1 MQPSF
6 KLCSSLSVLDQCV
19 GVPFQ
24 AVVAV
29 GESTVTDGSLDGN
42 KMAHLTGFV
51 SAKSDANGVATFTNL
66 GVVGSSSQR
75 VYFSFYAG
83 GKAWSTW
90 DGSSCS
96 PANPSRCLS
105 YVKLSG
111 GPLIQS
117 LTMSSAPTVV
127 QEGAVFPSITIQALS
142 AGNSYVPK
150 LVIYAQFTRIA
161 GSAAPKFTTPLTL
174 GKKLLRASAVT
185 DQKGQAL
192 FNLST
197 SLAGF
202 AGEYEITFLPSLAS
216 LNTNLPVIR
225 VLIATSVVS
234 VAFEGPHTVVRS
246 LMRSTGVH
254 STFGHVLATTAADMQ
269 STDYESFF
277 RLYFNEAQQTNNEL
291 KPPKYV
297 VTATDAMSNFVPGKL
312 VEIISDPANVLDLV
326 ADTEDVFGT
335 FEVSLLPVTLL
346 STGSVELFLKLAN
359 PIPLALWPQPPVQ
372 RFGINTARF
381 NFVIDGVKSSLFV
394 TVFLTPPVPP
404 APIPPSVIFSNM
416 LVILTVLK
424 NDNNYLQPEDVL
436 TSICHID
443 APFNASNCA
452 PQNIYSDERS
462 SYCVPNCPAS
472 LSLLLPVWY
481 QFVLPLF
488 YFVLLPKPGNTMSR
502 VVGTAEVG
510 SSPFLL
516 QYGVTTFDG
525 SPVPSSRLS
534 IAATYFKR
542 YRTIPIANSQS
553 LKVVDQRS
561 ATNGLDSLSNN
572 VYETT
577 ASPFYFVP
585 NVSAWYAENIAVL
598 ECFKASSPC
607 NVSGMNFSTA
617 PAAFTQSKAAG
628 ARHCGNPYFTLFV
641 SCRFF
646 LFIGDFRFRFC
657 GYRSAGACVVSC
669 FSAADAHA

>member
-1 MQPSF
+1 MPYQT
-6 KLCSSLSVLDQCV
+6 
-19 GVPFQ
+19 
-24 AVVAV
+24 VVAV
-29 GESTVTDGSLDGN
+29 AESTVTDGSLDGN

-51 SAKSDANGVATFTNL
+51 SAKSDAYGVATFTNL

-90 DGSSCS
+90 DGSDCS

-142 AGNSYVPK
+142 TGNSYVPNV
-150 LVIYAQFTRIA
+150 VIYAQFTRIA
-161 GSAAPKFTTPLTL
+161 GSAAPKFTTPLTF

-216 LNTNLPVIR
+216 LNTNFLPVIS

-234 VAFEGPHTVVRS
+234 VAFEGPHMVVRS
-246 LMRSTGVH
+246 LMRSYEVT
-254 STFGHVLATTAADMQ
+254 SSFGHVVATTAADMR

-277 RLYFNEAQQTNNEL
+277 RLYFNAAQQTT

-312 VEIISDPANVLDLV
+312 VEIISDPANVLDLG
-326 ADTEDVFGT
+326 ADTYDHFGD
-335 FEVSLLPVTLL
+335 FLIGLLPVTLL

-372 RFGINTARF
+372 LFGINTARF
-381 NFVIDGVKSSLFV
+381 NFVIDGVKSSSFV

-404 APIPPSVIFSNM
+404 APIPPSVIFSNV
-416 LVILTVLK
+416 LTIFTVLK
-424 NDNNYLQPEDVL
+424 NSNNYFFPEDVFR
-436 TSICHID
+436 SICTID
-443 APFNASNCA
+443 TPFNASNCA
-452 PQNIYSDERS
+452 PQNIYSHGQS
-462 SYCVPNCPAS
+462 SYCVPNCPSS

-488 YFVLLPKPGNTMSR
+488 YFILLPKPGNAMSR

-510 SSPFLL
+510 SSPFSLK
-516 QYGVTTFDG
+516 YGVTTFDG

-542 YRTIPIANSQS
+542 YRTIPIANTQS

-561 ATNGLDSLSNN
+561 VTKGLDSLSNN
-572 VYETT
+572 VYATT

-585 NVSAWYAENIAVL
+585 NASAWYTENIEVL
-598 ECFKASSPC
+598 QCFSASSPC
-607 NVSGMNFSTA
+607 NMSGKNFLTA
-617 PAAFTQSKAAG
+617 PAAFTQSKAAV
-628 ARHCGNPYFTLFV
+628 ARHGGNPYLTSLFPADFSYSSGISGSVFVDIGLQV
-641 SCRFF
+641 S
-646 LFIGDFRFRFC
+646 
-657 GYRSAGACVVSC
+657 A
-669 FSAADAHA
+669 